1 MILIA
6 SEKGTVRNLRR
17 VLPLHRHNLHSP
29 PCICAACIRDKQTTL
44 TQVPKPTV
52 TLEAAMKL
60 YGLTSFELLWEQ
72 ERDTKALLAWSDDTV
87 VLAFR
92 GTASLRN
99 VIADIQVRRCT
110 LCAMCVYAHQTCA
123 CRRSPALSS
132 FTLAPALEC

>member
-1 MILIA
+1 MQTSLKLLLWARLMYQYDEVSSEPAPMFLTA
-6 SEKGTVRNLRR
+6 SCSSNSSHLTQACCRF
-17 VLPLHRHNLHSP
+17 PSWHLHASTCMRT
-29 PCICAACIRDKQTTL
+29 AVDKHTTL

-72 ERDTKALLAWSDDTV
+72 ERDTKALLAWSDDTI

-99 VIADIQVRRCT
+99 VIADIQ
-110 LCAMCVYAHQTCA
+110 A
-123 CRRSPALSS
+123 
-132 FTLAPALEC
+132 